1 MPSHV
6 RNLNGVIAYLPMYDF
21 PSNSAAHKRLW
32 QAFQE
37 SVPEAPELSSADND
51 LIADWL
57 SPDLFLSQTCSLP
70 FRAKLH
76 GHVNLVASPN
86 NNNEG
91 CPDGYYN
98 SVILARSGSA
108 PHLPS
113 NDFILAFNEP
123 LSQSGWAA
131 PASVGIVG
139 KSRLQTGGH
148 AASALAVKQGRAD
161 VAAVDALT
169 WHFLCR
175 DWDQADALQ
184 VVAKTPPTPTLP
196 YITARTH
203 NPKPLRNALN
213 KAILELC
220 AQDRETLQI
229 FGLIGISADIYTQYP
244 LPPTP

>member
-1 MPSHV
+1 
-6 RNLNGVIAYLPMYDF
+6 MYDF

-57 SPDLFLSQTCSLP
+57 RPDLFLSQTCSLP

-98 SVILARSGSA
+98 SVILARSGR
-108 PHLPS
+108 
-113 NDFILAFNEP
+113 
-123 LSQSGWAA
+123 AA

-203 NPKPLRNALN
+203 NPKPLRDALN

-229 FGLIGISADIYTQYP
+229 FGVINISADIYTQYP

>member
-1 MPSHV
+1 MPLHV
-6 RNLNGVIAYLPMYDF
+6 KNLDGVIAHLPIYDF
-21 PSNSAAHKRLW
+21 ASNSAAHKRLW

-57 SPDLFLSQTCSLP
+57 SPDLFLTQTSGLP

-98 SVILARSGSA
+98 SVILARSGCA
-108 PHLPS
+108 PHLPG

-139 KSRLQTGGH
+139 KSRLQTSGQ
-148 AASALAVKQGRAD
+148 AA
-161 VAAVDALT
+161 
-169 WHFLCR
+169 
-175 DWDQADALQ
+175 
-184 VVAKTPPTPTLP
+184 
-196 YITARTH
+196 
-203 NPKPLRNALN
+203 
-213 KAILELC
+213 
-220 AQDRETLQI
+220 
-229 FGLIGISADIYTQYP
+229 
-244 LPPTP
+244 